1 MYLFIAMFVN
11 APFLVMNIREVVII
25 TAINGCVSCISYFIF
40 ILKKVYLFIKLTHHH
55 LLDILPIRTILF
67 MLVDKSMKYFSKV
80 TINFSL
86 MINPAYK
93 MIYTNTNAY

>member
-1 MYLFIAMFVN
+1 MN
-11 APFLVMNIREVVII
+11 APFLVMHVREVVII
-25 TAINGCVSCISYFIF
+25 TVMNVCVSCILYIIF
-40 ILKKVYLFIKLTHHH
+40 ILYFYTQKSLSLTHHH
-55 LLDILPIRTILF
+55 LLDILPIRTMLF